1 MEKLLKVSLEK
12 LYFGGR
18 GELSQL
24 LWTLLRGSTTCY
36 FPFEMTHWL
45 KNCHNLMQSLLMT
58 TTVGLTTG
66 THWRN

>member
-1 MEKLLKVSLEK
+1 
-12 LYFGGR
+12 
-18 GELSQL
+18 
-24 LWTLLRGSTTCY
+24 
-36 FPFEMTHWL
+36 MTHWL